1 MANADGPLGDRTL
14 PMLITALSR
23 VTKNNM
29 CTSSKIGMGRRFA
42 EAGVSPASAGQAPHS
57 VWFAH
62 RDYEPSKL
70 IRNSL
75 RRLQTVSA
83 QEVAAFHQL
92 PRQQP
97 GESKHQ
103 FSDPSNQG

>member
-42 EAGVSPASAGQAPHS
+42 EAGVSPASAAQVRGKRRTVCGSLTGTMSH
-57 VWFAH
+57 
-62 RDYEPSKL
+62 PS
-70 IRNSL
+70 
-75 RRLQTVSA
+75 
-83 QEVAAFHQL
+83 
-92 PRQQP
+92 
-97 GESKHQ
+97 
-103 FSDPSNQG
+103 